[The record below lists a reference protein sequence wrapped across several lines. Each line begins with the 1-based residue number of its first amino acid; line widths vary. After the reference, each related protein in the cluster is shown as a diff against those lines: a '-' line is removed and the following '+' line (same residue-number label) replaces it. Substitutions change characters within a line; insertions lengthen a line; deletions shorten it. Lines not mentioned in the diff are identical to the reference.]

1 MDPSNYPNSKNIL
14 VRIVQ
19 MLGAKVTHA
28 VVLSLLFFVVSS
40 PYTYK
45 LVDQVVSTVAGNLF
59 PSLAHLVKIAEG
71 GCPTTYGLVV
81 HSVVFGLAAYFLHSV

>member
-1 MDPSNYPNSKNIL
+1 
-14 VRIVQ
+14 
-19 MLGAKVTHA
+19 MLGPKVKHA
-28 VVLSLLFFVVSS
+28 VVLALLFFVVSS

-59 PSLAHLVKIAEG
+59 PSLAHLVKIAES

-81 HSVVFGLAAYFLHSV
+81 HSAVFGLAAYLLHTM